1 MSMLSVSLFDCFSM
15 GFIYFDFLW
24 FSDGFV
30 FVRDLLC
37 VKSLRGRFTEEDVQ
51 RVVKEND
58 KQRFQVKV
66 DPESQ
71 KLMVKANQGHTVQV
85 RTNYV
90 ASFQR
95 RQ

>member
-1 MSMLSVSLFDCFSM
+1 MSVLAVNLFSCFPM
-15 GFIYFDFLW
+15 EFIFFDYLW
-24 FSDGFV
+24 FLDGFV
-30 FVRDLLC
+30 FVRDLLR
-37 VKSLRGRFTEEDVQ
+37 VKSLGGRYTEEDVQ
-51 RVVKEND
+51 KVVKEND

-85 RTNYV
+85 RTNDI